1 MKNTLLVVITTIVL
15 VVSGCK
21 KEEKSPTASALP
33 SAVEVTPKSF
43 GREAQKDLLE
53 LKRLAQEAKNNAT
66 AAKTQ
71 IAFSQWAG
79 GITRYKQVYG
89 FYPNIGAA
97 YDSSKDSIHLLE
109 TPATNLNFV
118 KAMSGRL
125 PTGTALPTADRK
137 LLNKTG
143 EEFCSFGKDDFEDP
157 ANLTDTSLLVDRFGN
172 RNIRVIFDTDNNT
185 NIRSIV
191 APAGDVSM
199 PEDIRAIA
207 GTSGIPARVIIY
219 TTDLLGDFSNF
230 ESSVDPGDFA
240 QVLAIQ

>member
-1 MKNTLLVVITTIVL
+1 M
-15 VVSGCK
+15 VS
-21 KEEKSPTASALP
+21 
-33 SAVEVTPKSF
+33 PKSTPLSMSSRRRPGF
-43 GREAQKDLLE
+43 TLIELLTVIAIIGILSAALFPAIRGVRKKAQ
-53 LKRLAQEAKNNAT
+53 QSSAT
-66 AAKTQ
+66 T
-71 IAFSQWAG
+71 AFTQWAG

-89 FYPNIGAA
+89 FYPNIGTA
-97 YDSSKDSIHLLE
+97 YDSSKDSRHLLE
-109 TPATNLNFV
+109 DPETNLKFV

-125 PTGTALPTADRK
+125 PTGTALPLADRK

-185 NIRSIV
+185 NIRNIV
-191 APAGDVSM
+191 VPKGTDSM
-199 PEDIRAIA
+199 PEEIRAIA

-219 TTDLLGDFSNF
+219 TTDILGDFSNIDL
-230 ESSVDPGDFA
+230 SVDPSDFA